1 MNQYPE
7 IRRVLT
13 ENPLID
19 EIVYECKQIV
29 KGIIIKD
36 QERADNAETLKSLRE
51 ADLYHD
57 IQMGTDIFINY
68 EYTYDMF
75 MQLPSMTADRAI
87 MYARKKLPIPEG
99 IKPALQAIARERW
112 LATYEDSNEY
122 YRLLWGKPPIGDEFI
137 YLTPEEY
144 EMIPIESYDL
154 SKPVHMCTN
163 SEAEMFYSAGVID
176 SMKQRRP
183 DAKYLDYLGERSIDP
198 YKARRTPK
206 FGLIYIPPVDA
217 QEVANKWRER
227 FEINRV
233 YLLKTIYSP
242 AYHYQSLYYDR
253 IMMVLIILMTF
264 DDMVT
269 YSPEFIIN
277 RDLFDLR
284 TIQYMFEACGVE
296 FFPEIPIK
304 FQKRLLK
311 NLNRLI
317 KYKSSSKCMVDIVSL
332 FGYDNMELFKF
343 YLMKTPIIDENGRY
357 RKDTYTDPQ
366 TGKEVPDLEAN
377 YKLQFLKV
385 PLDEIAD
392 DYIQDPFSYEDYDET
407 VDGDIYWNGIY
418 TKEYVKHEILKHEF
432 DLHLSKYISIDTVY
446 SITEMQFQTIYF
458 MNMLLYSNVN
468 TDMLLV
474 EVPEIGQAPYKL
486 FDLIIELF
494 ALNYM
499 YQETKDTIFY
509 DPVQS
514 MAVLGFNFETD
525 LAKLAQYVEDQKYTL
540 EELGLDKFIN
550 PNPVGI
556 RTWEQLDQVYR
567 NNKQVYEHLV
577 RLMNNANNYNEYKL
591 YRKVYDSLYIT
602 RLNFKAFKDKG
613 MNGHAPQTYTEYMK
627 AADMALYN
635 ILNNCSE
642 IAKPTERRIEI
653 TRIINLIVD
662 AIYGYIDRDEFKFL
676 FNGISTVN
684 MDSIKDYIMKV
695 INFFKSYKVDIIYKN
710 TIYKFDDRL
719 NNKVRIIDDILFKYI
734 YNARDKVHISDAF
747 KMMLDCNPK
756 ECVEIMDYIN
766 FDLTY
771 WLDKHFLHDVEVR
784 DRWRQIMILI
794 HWREDISI
802 RDKISGW
809 TYIHNFTDR
818 PSPVESLEMN
828 IKTNPKDKYT
838 INDNVY
844 FKFSKDPLPLT

>member
-1 MNQYPE
+1 MNRYPE
-7 IRRVLT
+7 IRRILT

-19 EIVYECKQIV
+19 EIVYECKQIMR
-29 KGIIIKD
+29 GIIIKD

-57 IQMGTDIFINY
+57 IQMGTDTYDRY

-75 MQLPSMTADRAI
+75 MQIPSVTADRAI
-87 MYARKKLPIPEG
+87 LYARKNLPVPDG
-99 IKPALQAIARERW
+99 LKPRLHEIAREKW

-122 YRLLWGKPPIGDEFI
+122 YRLLWGKPPIGEDYI
-137 YLTPEEY
+137 YLTPEEL
-144 EMIPIESYDL
+144 EMIPVESYDP

-163 SEAEMFYSAGVID
+163 SEAELFYSTGVID

-233 YLLKTIYSP
+233 YLLKTIYST

-253 IMMVLIILMTF
+253 IMMILIIVMTF

-269 YSPEFIIN
+269 YSPEYIIN
-277 RDLFDLR
+277 RDLFDMR

-296 FFPEIPIK
+296 FYPEIPMK
-304 FQKRLLK
+304 YQKRLLK

-343 YLMKTPIIDENGRY
+343 YLMKTPVINDKGKY
-357 RKDTYTDPQ
+357 KKDTYTDPY
-366 TGKEVPDLEAN
+366 TGEEVLDLEAN
-377 YKLQFLKV
+377 YQLQFLKV
-385 PLDEIAD
+385 PIDGIAD
-392 DYIQDPFSYEDYDET
+392 DYIMDPFNRLNYDST
-407 VDGDIYWNGIY
+407 VDDDIYWNGVY
-418 TKEYVKHEILKHEF
+418 TKEFVKHEILKHEF

-458 MNMLLYSNVN
+458 MNMLLYSKVN

-474 EVPEIGQAPYKL
+474 EVPEIGQAPFKL

-499 YQETKDTIFY
+499 YQEIKDTIFY

-514 MAVLGFNFETD
+514 IAVLGFNFETD
-525 LAKLAQYVEDQKYTL
+525 LTELVNYIEGQKYTI

-550 PNPVGI
+550 PNPIGI
-556 RTWEQLDQVYR
+556 RTWDELDRIYN
-567 NNKQVYEHLV
+567 NNKKVYEHLV
-577 RLMNNANNYNEYKL
+577 RLMNNANNYDEYKL
-591 YRKVYDSLYIT
+591 YRKVYDALYIT
-602 RLNFKAFKDKG
+602 RLNFDTFKKAG
-613 MNGHAPQTYTEYMK
+613 MNGYPPTTYTEYIRTTN
-627 AADMALYN
+627 MALYN
-635 ILNNCSE
+635 ILMDCAD
-642 IAKPTERRIEI
+642 IQKPTERRVEI
-653 TRIINLIVD
+653 GRIINLIVD
-662 AIYGYIDRDEFKFL
+662 AIYGYIDRDDFKFL
-676 FNGISTVN
+676 FNGIATVN

-695 INFFKSYKVDIIYKN
+695 INFFKSYKVDVIYKN
-710 TIYKFDDRL
+710 TVYKFDDKL
-719 NNKVRIIDDILFKYI
+719 NNKVRIIDKILFKYI
-734 YNARDKVHISDAF
+734 YNAIDKVHISDMF
-747 KMMLDCNPK
+747 SMDINFNSK
-756 ECVEIMDYIN
+756 EMIEILEQVN

-771 WLDKHFLHDVEVR
+771 WMDKHFLDDVEVR
-784 DRWRQIMILI
+784 DRWKQMMIYL
-794 HWREDISI
+794 HWMENVTIN
-802 RDKISGW
+802 DKIAGW
-809 TYIHNFTDR
+809 TYIHNFTDH
-818 PSPVESLEMN
+818 PSPVESLSMN
-828 IKTNPKDKYT
+828 IKSNPKDSVP
-838 INDNVY
+838 INEAIY
-844 FKFSKDPLPLT
+844 FKFHKDELPLT